1 MRESRMQLEDLFATM
16 WAHIIGTERV
26 GLHDKFFDIGGD
38 SLAAVDLIAGMEQVT
53 GRRLTIAAALFQ
65 APTIKQL
72 TTFINQ
78 PDPEWQPYVVPILRR
93 GSQRP
98 FFRVGAGP
106 RYLSLA
112 WHLSTDLDWKLGRG
126 GVITGE
132 FDVVEIQG
140 GHSDVGRT

>member
-1 MRESRMQLEDLFATM
+1 MTAKLGFIAPREEYRENVPMRESRMQLEDLFATM

-26 GLHDKFFDIGGD
+26 GLHDNFFDIGGD

-78 PDPEWQPYVVPILRR
+78 PDPEWQPYVVPIPQKRIPAALLSR
-93 GSQRP
+93 GRWAP
-98 FFRVGAGP
+98 LP
-106 RYLSLA
+106 EPCLA
-112 WHLSTDLDWKLGRG
+112 PVYRS
-126 GVITGE
+126 
-132 FDVVEIQG
+132 
-140 GHSDVGRT
+140 